1 MGAGAGVLSAAHFG
15 LREVWGLPRLRLPPT
30 PARAGFSNLHTHT
43 HTRTHVQTHT
53 HVHTH
58 VHTYTH
64 AHMYTHI
71 HTHKHTHARAHM
83 CTHACTHTYTHV
95 HTYIETHARTC
106 THTQTHAHMREH
118 MHTYTHR
125 DTHTRAHV
133 HTDTRACAHMHT
145 DMHAHTCTQICT
157 HTHTYDLLRGFSL
170 GLWAPSSLGHISAA
184 SPGFRA
190 QEHSPLPG
198 LCRCCCP
205 SGFPSSLL
213 LPPLAGLCYPAC
225 RTLTPP
231 TFPHGCLGQVP
242 DRTPGMVLE
251 AGSPRSGC
259 QWARVSR
266 GLSRGCVD
274 GTSSMSSCV
283 H

>member
-1 MGAGAGVLSAAHFG
+1 MGAGAGVLSAACFG
-15 LREVWGLPRLRLPPT
+15 LREVWGLPRLRLPTT
-30 PARAGFSNLHTHT
+30 PARAGFSNLHTH
-43 HTRTHVQTHT
+43 VHT

-58 VHTYTH
+58 THVHIHTHMHTCTHTHTLTYTR
-64 AHMYTHI
+64 AHMYT
-71 HTHKHTHARAHM
+71 R
-83 CTHACTHTYTHV
+83 THV
-95 HTYIETHARTC
+95 HTRTQCTRMYTQRHTRTCAHMYKHMHTC
-106 THTQTHAHMREH
+106 THTET
-118 MHTYTHR
+118 HTY
-125 DTHTRAHV
+125 
-133 HTDTRACAHMHT
+133 ACAHMYTQVHT
-145 DMHAHTCTQICT
+145 RVCTRTHMHAHTCTHICTRT
-157 HTHTYDLLRGFSL
+157 HTHDLLRGFSL
-170 GLWAPSSLGHISAA
+170 GLWAPSSLGRISAA

-213 LPPLAGLCYPAC
+213 LPSLAGLCYPAC

>member
-30 PARAGFSNLHTHT
+30 PARSGFSNLHTHT

-64 AHMYTHI
+64 AHMYTH
-71 HTHKHTHARAHM
+71 TYTQTHTHARAHM

-106 THTQTHAHMREH
+106 THTQTHAHMRAH
-118 MHTYTHR
+118 MHTY
-125 DTHTRAHV
+125 V

-157 HTHTYDLLRGFSL
+157 RTHTYDLLRGFSL

-198 LCRCCCP
+198 LCQCCCP

>member
-1 MGAGAGVLSAAHFG
+1 MGAGAGVLSAACFG
-15 LREVWGLPRLRLPPT
+15 LREVWGLPRLRLPTT
-30 PARAGFSNLHTHT
+30 PARAGFSNLHTHI
-43 HTRTHVQTHT
+43 

-58 VHTYTH
+58 TYTHTHSRAHTYTH
-64 AHMYTHI
+64 AHVYTHMHTLTYIHTHAHMYTRTHV
-71 HTHKHTHARAHM
+71 HTRTQCTHVYTQRHTRTCTHTYKHMHTCTHTYTHKHTHARAHM
-83 CTHACTHTYTHV
+83 YTQV
-95 HTYIETHARTC
+95 HTRVCTRTHMHARTC
-106 THTQTHAHMREH
+106 THIC
-118 MHTYTHR
+118 
-125 DTHTRAHV
+125 TR
-133 HTDTRACAHMHT
+133 
-145 DMHAHTCTQICT
+145 T
-157 HTHTYDLLRGFSL
+157 HTHDLLRGFSL
-170 GLWAPSSLGHISAA
+170 GLWAPSSLGRISAA

-213 LPPLAGLCYPAC
+213 LPSLAGLCYPAC